1 MIIANP
7 LYDTVFKYLMEDME
21 VAKGILSIILDVEIT
36 ELAFKP
42 QETVTEFAMIG
53 KPTINIY
60 RLDFVAAFKD
70 KNGEQK
76 KALIELQKTKRST
89 NILRFRRYL
98 GENYQREDHII
109 INGKEVKQPL
119 EIITIY
125 FLGFELDDVP
135 PAILKVKNC
144 FIDVST
150 GKLLENAPSDKFI
163 RLLNHESYTVQ
174 IPKLH
179 PNTQSRVESVLDI
192 FNQRYI
198 TDDDQRLDFKGD
210 SQDPLAQK
218 IIYRLTRAIVDDEMR
233 RKMNMEEEYERDQVD
248 ALQRLEEQQ
257 QKIEKKQAEFE
268 KQQTEFEK
276 QQTELEKYKQE
287 TEKQQTEFEKQQTE
301 LEKQQ
306 TELEK
311 YKQET
316 EKQQTEL
323 EKKQTELEKYQTET
337 EKYKQETE
345 KKNQELEQNR
355 QRTEEQNQLIE
366 LLKQQLSGKK

>member
-21 VAKGILSIILDVEIT
+21 VAKGLLSVILDVEIM

-42 QETVTEFAMIG
+42 QETVTEFAMLG

-109 INGKEVKQPL
+109 IDGKEVKQPL

-150 GKLLENAPSDKFI
+150 GKLLENAPTDKFI

-210 SQDPLAQK
+210 SKDPLAQK

-257 QKIEKKQAEFE
+257 QKIEKKQAEF
-268 KQQTEFEK
+268 
-276 QQTELEKYKQE
+276 
-287 TEKQQTEFEKQQTE
+287 EKQQTEFEKQQTE